1 MKRNEKSLGNIR
13 YLEVYPAGTQLDLGG
28 MLVTRQPDLQGA
40 VFHFDGLPTR
50 CRIVTSIDYSVG
62 LNK

>member
-1 MKRNEKSLGNIR
+1 MKRNEKSLGSIR

-28 MLVTRQPDLQGA
+28 MLVTRQPDLQG
-40 VFHFDGLPTR
+40 GLPTR

-62 LNK
+62 LNE